1 LYAAV
6 IVQPQKTA
14 SSFSI
19 SQAEFKKYAATV
31 LLVVLGLG
39 LLYLL
44 RIFFLAIFGA
54 YVFSIL
60 FSPFYIWMKGRI
72 RSEEIAALLTI
83 LVILIVALVPLFLVL
98 YTAFNQAITLQDKFD
113 PKDFSSLFSFM
124 GPQIQGKADQAL
136 QRITQDIS
144 NSLAESLPSIF
155 NTLTHLGISI
165 FLMFFVMYYIFL
177 NIHYILI
184 RSAEYLPFN
193 QTNAIW
199 LVRQFEHIS
208 RAILLGQLLIS
219 CIQGLIGGIGFF
231 IFKVPD
237 AVLWG
242 IVMAILSLVPVVGTS
257 LVWLPAAAYY
267 LAHQDYFTG
276 FGLLLWGGVLVSH
289 IDNIIRPLLGKKLGN
304 INPIVMMLGAFAGLE
319 FFGII
324 GVVLGPFLLAF
335 FFLLL
340 QVYRQ
345 EYLGHPIQLSRA
357 QILTEF
363 PED

>member
-1 LYAAV
+1 M
-6 IVQPQKTA
+6 
-14 SSFSI
+14 

-31 LLVVLGLG
+31 LLVVLGFG

-98 YTAFNQAITLQDKFD
+98 YTAFNQAIALQDKFN
-113 PKDFSSLFSFM
+113 PQDFSSLFSFL
-124 GPQIQGKADQAL
+124 GPQIQVKADQAL

-219 CIQGLIGGIGFF
+219 CIQGLIGGLGFF

-289 IDNIIRPLLGKKLGN
+289 IDNIVRPLLGRKLGN